1 MSGFLKLDSA
11 GAADGG
17 TSLNVTFM
25 NCSVDPVNDE
35 DVDYTPIR
43 TATVRIRAGAQI
55 QVLMPD
61 NNLRTVGASWLV
73 SHQLVNTPYFSYQD
87 DAQHEITA
95 LQQIYHP

>member
-1 MSGFLKLDSA
+1 MSGFLKLNSA
-11 GAADGG
+11 GAAPGG
-17 TSLNVTFM
+17 TSLNVTIVS
-25 NCSVDPVNDE
+25 CTVDPVNDE

-43 TATVRIRAGAQI
+43 TATVQVHPGAQI

-61 NNLRTVGASWLV
+61 NNLRTVPGSWLV

-95 LQQIYHP
+95 MKQIYHP